1 MEDARKMM
9 TDEIHRLRNENLK
22 CKEEV
27 ESTKQKLKTAEETV
41 NKYGKQFGFPDGTS
55 LWNSIMKNTAEYE
68 AKENEINEL
77 RQKEDKA
84 QQQIQVL
91 QQEKANLIAEAIKKD
106 QALAQLTKQITDEKN
121 KCDRIRKIAKKYKE
135 SGSRNEGCG

>member
-1 MEDARKMM
+1 
-9 TDEIHRLRNENLK
+9 
-22 CKEEV
+22 
-27 ESTKQKLKTAEETV
+27 
-41 NKYGKQFGFPDGTS
+41 
-55 LWNSIMKNTAEYE
+55 MKNTAEYE

-91 QQEKANLIAEAIKKD
+91 QQEKANLIAEAIKVKSKMILMLLYSHVQKD

-135 SGSRNEGCG
+135 SGSRIHGIMKDYEGCG